1 MEAAT
6 AAMPDASMFA
16 RYRAGFWPAT
26 GPWLL
31 VAAMLLGVLAA
42 WFATARLVRRAH
54 PLLTLCSSWMLI
66 NGLIALLAIS
76 LPGVTAPLLPVS
88 LVATA
93 TLALCVLGFE
103 RCPGWAALVAI
114 AAPVFVA
121 SFTLAPIQVL
131 AWTSIGLSMPAF
143 AAACTGLAACV
154 LLAGLATPRSQA

>member
-1 MEAAT
+1 VRAIV
-6 AAMPDASMFA
+6 ASA
-16 RYRAGFWPAT
+16 HRASQ
-26 GPWLL
+26 
-31 VAAMLLGVLAA
+31 VK
-42 WFATARLVRRAH
+42 

-66 NGLIALLAIS
+66 NGLIAVLAIG

-93 TLALCVLGFE
+93 TLVVCVLGFE

-154 LLAGLATPRSQA
+154 LLAGLATPRTQS